1 MHYSLR
7 LCVKVRF
14 LSLYPETG
22 AEKFLKAASEKLM
35 KSKRA
40 CIYKDAPKP
49 VQEEHQQ
56 TNEGLN

>member
-1 MHYSLR
+1 
-7 LCVKVRF
+7 VRF

-22 AEKFLKAASEKLM
+22 AEKFLKAASEKFM
-35 KSKRA
+35 KSKRL